1 MRSRDRSP
9 RVSFVLGILNAERT
23 LEDCLKG
30 IFIQE
35 YPKSAYEVIIIDG
48 GSTDRTLQ
56 IIDSF
61 MHKEKNI
68 SLLHNP
74 KKLSEGR
81 GMSKDMGI
89 RGAKGDIVI
98 LLDADNLISD
108 PHWLREILLPF
119 RNKQVMASQSLLE
132 FRNEDS
138 NFLKYINAAG
148 VEDPFAIPYSL
159 VAQVQL
165 YSSKFN
171 LIEGAYYL
179 HRLNQNSVLF
189 GGANGCAFVK
199 EVFLKIGGY
208 TRDVDVF
215 AKMAE
220 LHMLVAV
227 PKRARLYHKTA
238 SNLWMFMKKKGLY
251 FYRFINKEYAEKNF
265 QWIKPGFANALRFS
279 LMVALNLSLVVPSFF
294 ALQMVVK
301 TRRLFWLLHPFY
313 LFFVTFEY
321 GLITLLKLKNFFS
334 YARIKI

>member
-1 MRSRDRSP
+1 MNSKKDLP
-9 RVSFVLGILNAERT
+9 RVSFILGILNAERT
-23 LEDCLKG
+23 LEECLNG
-30 IFIQE
+30 ICIQD
-35 YPKSAYEVIIIDG
+35 YPRDYFEVIIIDG
-48 GSTDRTLQ
+48 GSTDKTLQ

-89 RGAKGDIVI
+89 QKAKGDIVI
-98 LLDADNLISD
+98 LLDHDNLISD
-108 PHWLREILLPF
+108 PRWLRGIVLPF

-132 FRNEDS
+132 FRKEDS

-165 YSSKFN
+165 YPHKFQLEEN
-171 LIEGAYYL
+171 AYYL
-179 HRLNQNSVLF
+179 HRLNPNSVLF

-199 EVFLKIGGY
+199 EVFEKIGGY

-220 LHMLVAV
+220 HRMLVAV
-227 PKRARLYHKTA
+227 PKHVKLYHKTA
-238 SNLWMFMKKKGLY
+238 SNLWTFMKKKGLY
-251 FYRFINKEYAEKNF
+251 FYRFINKEYAEKDF
-265 QWIKPGFANALRFS
+265 QWVKPGFANTLRFF
-279 LMVALNLSLVVPSFF
+279 LMVASNLSFAVPSVLAFQRTF
-294 ALQMVVK
+294 K
-301 TRRLFWLLHPFY
+301 TGRLFWLLHPFY
-313 LFFVTFEY
+313 VFFVTLEY

-334 YARIKI
+334 YARIKS